1 MHTVTHKHAC
11 IKTQKNKNA
20 CKEKQDTTRLINYHH
35 RCWIEKHK
43 IHCVSY
49 FKSSYPI
56 PCPDSFLNEEFVAC
70 KSYASITF

>member
-35 RCWIEKHK
+35 RCWIEKPPK
-43 IHCVSY
+43 E
-49 FKSSYPI
+49 PI
-56 PCPDSFLNEEFVAC
+56 PKGSPIDP
-70 KSYASITF
+70 